1 MDYLSLMLIA
11 VALSMDAFAVAV
23 SSGMICEKRDRT
35 GMFRLAGFFGFFQ
48 FLMPVIG
55 YFLGKS
61 VYGFIKNVD
70 HWIAFALL
78 AFIGAKMIIETIRE
92 SREEL
97 EAKAKQACANREAK
111 DPFCTKTLFIM
122 AIATSIDALAV
133 GITFALTDENIW
145 ISSCTIGVVTFVI
158 SLLGVLLGNS
168 VGVALKK
175 SAGLIGG
182 AILLGIGLKILLE
195 HLAGG

>member
-1 MDYLSLMLIA
+1 MDYLSLILIA
-11 VALSMDAFAVAV
+11 IALSMDAFAVAV
-23 SSGMICEKRDRT
+23 SSGMICNKR
-35 GMFRLAGFFGFFQ
+35 GCGNMFKLAAFFGFFQ
-48 FLMPVIG
+48 FLMPIIG

-61 VYGFIKNVD
+61 VYHFIRNVD

-92 SREEL
+92 SREEKN
-97 EAKAKQACANREAK
+97 EGACRPEK

-145 ISSCTIGVVTFVI
+145 VSSISIGIITFVI
-158 SLLGVLLGNS
+158 SALGVLLGNS
-168 VGVALKK
+168 VGLVLKK
-175 SAGLIGG
+175 SAGIIGG
-182 AILLGIGLKILLE
+182 VILIGIGLKIMLE
-195 HLAGG
+195 HMAGG